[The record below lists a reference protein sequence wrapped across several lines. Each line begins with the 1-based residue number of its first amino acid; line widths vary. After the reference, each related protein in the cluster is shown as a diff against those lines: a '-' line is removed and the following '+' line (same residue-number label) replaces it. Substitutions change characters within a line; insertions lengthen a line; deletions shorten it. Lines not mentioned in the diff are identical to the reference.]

1 MYANFA
7 KQIREK
13 KSLFDELNG
22 GAINIME
29 VLKLKLNQERKLSKA
44 KNDEKGFTLIELT
57 IVIVILGIISGV
69 AVPRFSGLSD
79 SARLSAARGVGG
91 AMHSTITA
99 SHADY
104 LVNANDYTAT
114 DVINDSLFAGGA
126 ATPTV
131 AGNVITW
138 ISGSSTYTWTYTP
151 RNGADSAYLIEN
163 SSSAFP

>member
-1 MYANFA
+1 M
-7 KQIREK
+7 
-13 KSLFDELNG
+13 STM
-22 GAINIME
+22 NIME
-29 VLKLKLNQERKLSKA
+29 VLKLKLNQERKMSKA
-44 KNDEKGFTLIELT
+44 KNYEKGFTLIELI
-57 IVIVILGIISGV
+57 IVIVILGILSGV

-91 AMHSTITA
+91 AMSSTITA
-99 SHADY
+99 RHADY
-104 LVNANDYTAT
+104 LVSNNDYTAT

-151 RNGADSAYLIEN
+151 RNGVDSAHLIEN